1 VFKSRILR
9 KNLREK
15 KSMKNRSKKPLRN
28 PYKRDGEMK
37 LISSL
42 TIKSTPN
49 HDPFSPKRAD
59 ATYSNQ
65 FF

>member
-42 TIKSTPN
+42 TIKSTP
-49 HDPFSPKRAD
+49 FKK
-59 ATYSNQ
+59 
-65 FF
+65 